1 MSKHPR
7 FHTLVAALAA
17 SLVLAGTG
25 AAVASSQNQGH
36 RSAPY
41 ARQSKD
47 RKLVQRKVQQ
57 RHAQA
62 VSGVTYPSEGV
73 NVTPATASASAAA
86 SSDGM
91 ATATQVMSALASYP
105 GAIGAFG
112 PSVSNAQ
119 MSASLE
125 TVTEQYPM
133 TDKVAVGVPFEAWVV
148 KTSGPPTYVGGVGT
162 TSPTTAQTCE
172 DVAIYDLAVAG
183 WTDFIQSC

>member
-1 MSKHPR
+1 MSKHPH
-7 FHTLVAALAA
+7 FHALLAALAA
-17 SLVLAGTG
+17 SVVLAGTG
-25 AAVASSQNQGH
+25 LAVAASQRH
-36 RSAPY
+36 DRSALY
-41 ARQSKD
+41 HRRSED
-47 RKLVQRKVQQ
+47 RKLVQRKLEQ
-57 RHAQA
+57 RHTRA
-62 VSGVTYPSEGV
+62 VLDVTYPSEGV
-73 NVTPATASASAAA
+73 NVTPANADASAAA

-133 TDKVAVGVPFEAWVV
+133 TDKVAAGVPFEAWVV
-148 KTSGPPTYVGGVGT
+148 RTSGPPTYVGGVGT
-162 TSPTTAQTCE
+162 TPPTTAQTCD
-172 DVAIYDLAVAG
+172 DVAIYDLALAG